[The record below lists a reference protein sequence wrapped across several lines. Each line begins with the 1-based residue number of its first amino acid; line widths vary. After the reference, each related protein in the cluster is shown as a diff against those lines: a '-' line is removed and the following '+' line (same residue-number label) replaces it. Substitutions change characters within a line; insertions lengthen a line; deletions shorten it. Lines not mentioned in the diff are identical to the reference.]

1 MFMSE
6 KKTEESKVEKK
17 TEESKV
23 EKEEKV
29 KKHTHKET
37 AEVVTLRGDP
47 PQGALVPSNASKH
60 SSTKST
66 EANGTHHVVSEEKKV
81 EQTDKPVQEEKE
93 PEKKAKKTAPKA
105 KKKPKKSSAIVAR
118 GKRKKSIARARVKVG
133 KGQFRVNGSAINS
146 VQNKYIRELMLE
158 PVKLA
163 GEKALQ
169 VDISASS
176 YGGGVMGQA
185 QAVRTAIA
193 RGLVE
198 YFEDD
203 ALKQVY
209 LERDRSLLIEDPR
222 RVEPKK
228 YRGPKSRARYQKS
241 YR

>member
-1 MFMSE
+1 MSE
-6 KKTEESKVEKK
+6 KKSEIE
-17 TEESKV
+17 
-23 EKEEKV
+23 EEKV
-29 KKHTHKET
+29 KKHTHPHEPAEKVEHAHKEPAEKVEHPHEPAEKVEHPHEPAEKVEHAHKEPAAVQEKENKET
-37 AEVVTLRGDP
+37 DVA
-47 PQGALVPSNASKH
+47 
-60 SSTKST
+60 
-66 EANGTHHVVSEEKKV
+66 EKK
-81 EQTDKPVQEEKE
+81 QT
-93 PEKKAKKTAPKA
+93 KKASPKA
-105 KKKPKKSSAIVAR
+105 KKKPKKSGAIIAR
-118 GKRKKSIARARVKVG
+118 GKRKESIARARVKVG
-133 KGQFRVNGSAINS
+133 KGQFRVNGSTVNAI
-146 VQNKYIRELMLE
+146 QNRYLRELILE

-163 GEKALQ
+163 GEKALL

-185 QAVRTAIA
+185 QAVRTAVA

-203 ALKQVY
+203 SLKQTY

>member
-1 MFMSE
+1 MS
-6 KKTEESKVEKK
+6 EKK

-29 KKHTHKET
+29 KKHTPK
-37 AEVVTLRGDP
+37 AE
-47 PQGALVPSNASKH
+47 
-60 SSTKST
+60 T
-66 EANGTHHVVSEEKKV
+66 EAKGTHHVVSEEKKV
-81 EQTDKPVQEEKE
+81 EHAHKEPVAVLEEKE
-93 PEKKAKKTAPKA
+93 SEKKVKKAPKA
-105 KKKPKKSSAIVAR
+105 KKKPKKSGAVVAR
-118 GKRKKSIARARVKVG
+118 GKRKESIARARVKGG
-133 KGQFRVNGSAINS
+133 KGHFRVNGSAINA
-146 VQNKYIRELMLE
+146 VQNRYLRELMLE

-185 QAVRTAIA
+185 QAIRTAVA

-203 ALKQVY
+203 SLKQAY